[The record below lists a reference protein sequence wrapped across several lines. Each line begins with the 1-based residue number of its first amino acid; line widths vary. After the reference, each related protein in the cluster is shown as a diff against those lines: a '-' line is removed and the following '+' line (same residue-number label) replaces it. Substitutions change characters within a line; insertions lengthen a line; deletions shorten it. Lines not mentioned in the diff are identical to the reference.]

1 MSLAYHSRVTIDQL
15 PGRAGGLLATAT
27 PVGVSGSDREANRSI
42 FLGRHE
48 HERKRVVAIEARR
61 EALRR
66 LVASADSAGFS
77 EPLAA
82 KGKVMFAKACELG
95 LEGIVSA
102 GGKLLKDWPS
112 RNWLK
117 ARKPELR
124 QDVSPCPAMAH
135 SLVSDVRGPTPALVW
150 DDRRLRWVT
159 LS

>member
-1 MSLAYHSRVTIDQL
+1 MTNRRAALGLAASNGGRSLRFRIVRPIGPYFF
-15 PGRAGGLLATAT
+15 GRQH
-27 PVGVSGSDREANRSI
+27 
-42 FLGRHE
+42 HE
-48 HERKRVVAIEARR
+48 HERKSVVAIEAGR
-61 EALRR
+61 EALLR
-66 LVASADSAGFS
+66 LVADADGA
-77 EPLAA
+77 ELAHRSPPRA
-82 KGKVMFAKACELG
+82 RSCSPKRPSLVLR
-95 LEGIVSA
+95 GIVSG

-124 QDVSPCPAMAH
+124 QDVSPCPAMAQ